1 AKPCRVILSREAR
14 ASHPE
19 SRSDERIAIHPR
31 LFDLP
36 RGTAILSLASLA
48 QDDAQRLRS
57 LRMTRPALHHNL
69 MSQSASAPSE
79 VVLPAAAHP
88 ARTGTR
94 GIDAWTPLVRSSA
107 FVNWT
112 AWVCVAVLLAQ
123 QTYLVRIATGL
134 PITWLAAFKTTIGGC
149 LLWAVFTPAI

>member
-1 AKPCRVILSREAR
+1 MTSPLS
-14 ASHPE
+14 
-19 SRSDERIAIHPR
+19 
-31 LFDLP
+31 
-36 RGTAILSLASLA
+36 
-48 QDDAQRLRS
+48 
-57 LRMTRPALHHNL
+57 HNI
-69 MSQSASAPSE
+69 MSQSVSVPTE
-79 VVLPAAAHP
+79 VVLPSAAHP

-94 GIDAWTPLVRSSA
+94 GADAWTAVVRSSA

-149 LLWAVFTPAI
+149 LLWAVFTPAIIRVSRRFRVDSFASVPTVLVHLLIGTVFCAVDA